1 VYQNAFIQFTGLTQ
15 NMDKMRKAIVTVTI
29 VVLFVVSI
37 SGTVLYYQGLLNDKE
52 SMISVLEE
60 QVANQSAEIS
70 DYQSQVSGLENQLAS
85 LTSIN
90 IVTALGVKEIGNLS
104 GSHAAPNSY
113 YRLFVSGLVTNDG
126 NGTAFNA
133 GLHVVAYDKDAILQI
148 NMTVPLIAGST
159 LANFTTVV
167 KIDGSY
173 GNPPLHFTN
182 LAGGETTRVEF
193 NIYHQGQLAN
203 WTVTPIY
210 SRYPS

>member
-1 VYQNAFIQFTGLTQ
+1 MEKIS
-15 NMDKMRKAIVTVTI
+15 KALVSVVI
-29 VVLFVVSI
+29 VVLFLATI
-37 SGTVLYYQGLLNDKE
+37 SGTILYYQNVLDDRDSTISALE
-52 SMISVLEE
+52 S
-60 QVANQSAEIS
+60 QVSNQTDEIA

-90 IVTALGVKEIGNLS
+90 IVTALGIKEIGNLS
-104 GSHAAPNSY
+104 GSVAAPNSY
-113 YRLFVSGLVTNDG
+113 YRLFVSGLVTNEG

-173 GNPPLHFTN
+173 GNPPLHFAN

-193 NIYHQGQLAN
+193 NIYHKGQLAN